1 MSDFKDLKKATD
13 IDPNV
18 WYHLTE
24 EWVDDYNGNFTGML
38 QTYKEDSGDD
48 GFRVY
53 AVKNRKTYW
62 QFQPIDKI
70 PGRYSLRCSETTTRK
85 QFAVCYRDFESVE
98 NRRTRACLTDSDG
111 TESQQWD
118 VSLWGTNTTETYLFT
133 NVANGTKYHLDVIPG
148 NAVFMSPNL
157 DGYQKRQRWLMTSVK
172 NVDDDAYSTVFTNP
186 PPESTR
192 DAGTTTDSSSE
203 TATDSASSS
212 SSDSSS
218 SSLSNGAI
226 AGIAIG
232 AVLGVL
238 AIALLGFFLWRRK
251 RRNAG
256 LTAKPDEAMT
266 YLVLGLATLATC
278 TSSCTY
284 QPSSNATLEN
294 FPRASPGS
302 PYDPNILS
310 QVPVASVCSCSNATE
325 ELACARRYIDI
336 IDEQLA
342 FLYARRLGYAAIAGF
357 AKYGQGVDLND
368 PSRNE
373 AVAEGMAQRVL
384 KYGGTK
390 EAGRVMGG
398 EGCQIYVS
406 LEYEVSQIQET
417 CDPKF
422 QTDVK
427 RNCN

>member
-172 NVDDDAYSTVFTNP
+172 NVDDDAYSTVFTNLRDIKP

-218 SSLSNGAI
+218 SSLSSGAI

-256 LTAKPDEAMT
+256 LTAKPDEAMSSHNGDYT
-266 YLVLGLATLATC
+266 QTGAYKPSINRTLASS
-278 TSSCTY
+278 TSPAPFHEL
-284 QPSSNATLEN
+284 PSTQN
-294 FPRASPGS
+294 
-302 PYDPNILS
+302 
-310 QVPVASVCSCSNATE
+310 PV
-325 ELACARRYIDI
+325 ELPAA
-336 IDEQLA
+336 EQRHEL
-342 FLYARRLGYAAIAGF
+342 R
-357 AKYGQGVDLND
+357 
-368 PSRNE
+368 
-373 AVAEGMAQRVL
+373 
-384 KYGGTK
+384 
-390 EAGRVMGG
+390 
-398 EGCQIYVS
+398 
-406 LEYEVSQIQET
+406 
-417 CDPKF
+417 
-422 QTDVK
+422 
-427 RNCN
+427 